1 MAVVGGAAG
10 TAYVSWLASSDPR
23 GYALYLRA
31 FSVKSGWLSAPQ
43 QISTEFGDTNVWPG
57 DTTGI
62 SLLSPGNLALSWGGA
77 TPTSGKKSDIYV
89 ATVGV
94 SSH

>member
-1 MAVVGGAAG
+1 
-10 TAYVSWLASSDPR
+10 
-23 GYALYLRA
+23 
-31 FSVKSGWLSAPQ
+31 
-43 QISTEFGDTNVWPG
+43 VWPG

-94 SSH
+94 STH